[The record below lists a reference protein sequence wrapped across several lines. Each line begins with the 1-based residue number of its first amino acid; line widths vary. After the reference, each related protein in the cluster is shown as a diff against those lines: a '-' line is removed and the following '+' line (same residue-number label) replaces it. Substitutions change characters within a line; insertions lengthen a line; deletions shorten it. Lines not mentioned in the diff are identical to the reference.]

1 LNKIDRLSAWVL
13 FFSMILFFVSG
24 YGMTKGLFNTQ
35 AVINIHNQILPPI
48 VIVAFTLHAWYAIHL
63 AIKRWEFWNNFSAIM
78 LTMFFVLFVGFFLYL
93 QYFYQSPTKANNIS
107 SENSAETVSDDLSE
121 PSGNEIKSFNLSE
134 LAEFNGENGRPAY
147 VAVDGMVYDLSAVF
161 ESGKH
166 YSHYAGKELTTAFY
180 SYHVKSTISKYPVV
194 GELKK

>member
-24 YGMTKGLFNTQ
+24 YGMTKGIFNIQ
-35 AVINIHNQILPPI
+35 AVTNIHNQVLPPI
-48 VIVAFTLHAWYAIHL
+48 VIAAFTLHAWYAIHL

-93 QYFYQSPTKANNIS
+93 QYFYQRPTGVNGKSPENLTETIS
-107 SENSAETVSDDLSE
+107 GDLSE
-121 PSGNEIKSFNLSE
+121 TNGSEIKSFNLSE
-134 LAEFNGENGRPAY
+134 LAEFNGEDGQPAY
-147 VAVDGMVYDLSAVF
+147 VAVDGLVYDLSAVF